1 MKPSLSSIRFWNG
14 NKSGPR
20 QKYETEL
27 VQQLLTALDR
37 EATLTIDDS
46 DRQAASA
53 EAGIFNEGF
62 DLLITVASNPKF
74 EGIEKLIIAQPLAF
88 GILGCRIPIYRRDQQ
103 ARFQTHQSDPFQHA
117 SIGLPS
123 DWADVPIFQ
132 TNEYQVVTRANLQDC
147 FEQVAIGAVD
157 YLCLGANEVSK
168 VFEDYRE
175 RFPELM
181 IDTEH
186 VLYYPMPLQFY
197 CHPKANVLHQKLSEA
212 LDRHARTGR
221 LSALFEDH
229 FGAAIKNLTLP
240 TRHIHRLSNPMLMD
254 QSNLT
259 DAMSPLL
266 FNPDQPL

>member
-20 QKYETEL
+20 QKYETDL
-27 VQQLLTALDR
+27 VQQLLTAIDR
-37 EATLTIDDS
+37 RATLTIDDS
-46 DRQAASA
+46 DRQAPSA
-53 EAGIFNEGF
+53 EAGIFKEGF
-62 DLLITVASNPKF
+62 DLLITVAGNPKF
-74 EGIEKLIIAQPLAF
+74 EGIEQLIIAQPLAF

-103 ARFQTHQSDPFQHA
+103 ARFQTHPSNPFKHA

-132 TNEYQVVTRANLQDC
+132 ANEYQVVTQENLKDC

-168 VFEDYRE
+168 VFKDYGE
-175 RFPELM
+175 LFPELK

-197 CHPKANVLHQKLSEA
+197 CDPQAQVLHQKLSEA

-221 LSALFEDH
+221 LSALFAHH
-229 FGAAIKNLTLP
+229 FGAAITHLTLP
-240 TRHIHRLSNPMLMD
+240 TRRIHRLTNPMLLD
-254 QSNLT
+254 QTNLT
-259 DAMSPLL
+259 DPISPLL
-266 FNPDQPL
+266 FNPDWSL